1 MAAGFPLVVNN
12 VPIQSSEVLY
22 QACRFPEHPDV
33 QYSIITKR
41 NPMEAKRVARANDN
55 LTRRDWEWTRVL
67 IMKWCLR
74 VKLAQNWESFSS
86 ELFATE
92 DMPIVEVSSK
102 DGFWGAIPESGSL
115 CTGANVLGRLL
126 MELRE
131 QLKSNSPERFW
142 VVPSLKVNDFK
153 LLGHPI
159 QSIYKP
165 EQEVVIEPKQ
175 QRMF

>member
-1 MAAGFPLVVNN
+1 M
-12 VPIQSSEVLY
+12 
-22 QACRFPEHPDV
+22 
-33 QYSIITKR
+33 
-41 NPMEAKRVARANDN
+41 
-55 LTRRDWEWTRVL
+55 L